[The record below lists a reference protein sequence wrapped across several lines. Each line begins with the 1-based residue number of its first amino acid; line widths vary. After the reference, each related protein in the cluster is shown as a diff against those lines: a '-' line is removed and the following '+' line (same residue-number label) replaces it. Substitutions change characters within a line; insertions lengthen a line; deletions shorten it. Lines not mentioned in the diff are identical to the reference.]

1 MANLQATPSWSNVV
15 QLEVDTLALGGQGG
29 PMNQQAQ
36 QLLNRTEY
44 LNQLIQ
50 ALNQTVAGISNSI
63 TIVDGLNSTNPNY
76 VLSANQGNVLY
87 TLIGA
92 VQMALAGKLN
102 TADYNQH
109 YKGLHVTVENLQ
121 AAHPTAS
128 PGDYAQ
134 VDTGNGFDL
143 LNYYW
148 DVEGGWITNNTLSS
162 GAVDTDG
169 LPEGNTNLYF
179 LAQRA
184 IDAAVTVMARFDQ
197 AQTLSL
203 VQKLQHHA
211 NVGTYDVYNNTV
223 PTYIDNYVLQTT
235 DNVPNAFVRMTTANP
250 GTVSIE
256 ALLTN
261 CITIRQAGDGVI
273 TLVDGTGVTSYG
285 NKVFAGKGDSKVIVP
300 LGNGEYDIYGGL

>member
-1 MANLQATPSWSNVV
+1 MANLIATPLWSNVV
-15 QLEVDTLALGGQGG
+15 QLEINTLALGGQGG

-44 LNQLIQ
+44 LNQLITT
-50 ALNQTVAGISNSI
+50 LNQTVAGITSSI
-63 TIVDGLNSTNPNY
+63 TVVDNLNSTNPNY
-76 VLSANQGNVLY
+76 VLSANQGNVLF

-92 VQMALAGKLN
+92 IQTALAGKLN

-109 YKGLHVTVENLQ
+109 YKGLHITIGNLQ
-121 AAHPTAS
+121 AAYPTAS

-148 DVEGGWITNNTLSS
+148 DVEGGWITNNTLST
-162 GAVDTDG
+162 GATTTDG
-169 LPEGNTNLYF
+169 LIEGSTNLYF

-184 IDAAVTVMARFDQ
+184 IDAAVTVVARFDQ

-211 NVGTYDVYNNTV
+211 NVGTYDTYVNSV
-223 PTYIDNYVLQTT
+223 PSYIDNYVIQTT
-235 DNVPNAFVRMTTANP
+235 DNVPNAFVRMQTANP
-250 GTVSIE
+250 GTITIE
-256 ALLTN
+256 SFLTN
-261 CITIRQAGDGVI
+261 CLTLRQAGDGII
-273 TLVDGTGVTSYG
+273 TLVDGSGVTCYG

-300 LGNGEYDIYGGL
+300 LGNGEFDIYGGL